1 MLGFLLRRL
10 ATSMILITMI
20 FVVIFF
26 ALRATA
32 GDPARIQAGIYA
44 RDDVIEA
51 YRRDFGTDKTPV
63 EQFWRF
69 LSGIPQGDFGTSFR
83 YQAPI
88 LELIS
93 ERLPRS
99 LLLGG
104 VSLLIII
111 LLSALIGVLAAAWRG
126 SWLDRAVLAMVVFG
140 QSAPVFWIGL
150 MLVLVFAVQLQLFP
164 AVGFSSWRSLVLPI
178 VTIVVVELP
187 WQLRIV
193 RSEMVETLVQDF
205 IQTAHA
211 YGIRRTRIYYLYS
224 LRNAAIPWLSV
235 IGVQAGYLLGGII
248 VVEVVFNYPGLGKL
262 FIDAVASR
270 DYPLIQAIAIISA
283 SLFVFLNFLID
294 IVYTLVDPRIRLQR
308 F

>member
-1 MLGFLLRRL
+1 MLGYLLRRL
-10 ATSMILITMI
+10 ITSLLLITII

-44 RDDVIEA
+44 REDVIEA
-51 YRRDFGTDKTPV
+51 YKRDFGTDKTPV

-69 LSGIPQGDFGTSFR
+69 LSGVPRGDFGTSFR
-83 YQAPI
+83 YQTPI
-88 LELIS
+88 VELVA

-104 VSLLIII
+104 LSLLIII
-111 LLSALIGVLAAAWRG
+111 ILSALLGVLSALWRD
-126 SWLDRAVLAMVVFG
+126 SWFDRTVLAIAIFG

-150 MLVLVFAVQLQLFP
+150 MLVLLFAVQLQLLP
-164 AVGFSSWRSLVLPI
+164 AVGLSGWRSLVLPI
-178 VTIVVVELP
+178 ITVVVVELP
-187 WQLRIV
+187 WQLRVV

-205 IQTAHA
+205 VQTARA
-211 YGIRRTRIYYLYS
+211 YGIRPARTYYIYA

-235 IGVQAGYLLGGII
+235 MGVQAGYLLGGII

-270 DYPLIQAIAIISA
+270 DYPLVQAIAILSA

-294 IVYTLVDPRIRLQR
+294 IVYTVIDPRIRLQN
-308 F
+308 